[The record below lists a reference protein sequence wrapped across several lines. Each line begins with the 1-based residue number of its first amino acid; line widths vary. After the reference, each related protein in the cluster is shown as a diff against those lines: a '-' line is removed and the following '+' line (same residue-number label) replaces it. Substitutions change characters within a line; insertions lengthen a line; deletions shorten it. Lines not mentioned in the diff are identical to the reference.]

1 MLEATRASDHRVSFE
16 TEAWR
21 QTPDSAVWHKSLRA
35 AAWNAHTTEAAK
47 ILLANNTRVKVRES
61 AHGII
66 QTAAVGGR
74 EDIPKALLDDD
85 AHLRAQSR
93 DAYSNA
99 LRQAMNSENDPVVDF
114 LRDSGVRLAETETDS
129 FRGYG

>member
-1 MLEATRASDHRVSFE
+1 MPNTFKGQS
-16 TEAWR
+16 WR
-21 QTPDSAVWHKSLRA
+21 QPSNSAVWHKSLGA

-47 ILLANNTRVKVRES
+47 ILLANKTCVKVREA
-61 AHGII
+61 AHRII
-66 QTAAVGGR
+66 QTAAFGGR